1 LQTAPRSNVRNWQKF
16 IHLILPHKSIS
27 ILLLKQQ
34 MEHWRAMWVTI
45 VGLVPVG
52 YIFKKAKWR
61 KVQYAQSLPVVRM
74 A

>member
-1 LQTAPRSNVRNWQKF
+1 LQTVPGSNVRNWQKF

-34 MEHWRAMWVTI
+34 MEHWRAMWETI

-52 YIFKKAKWR
+52 YIFL
-61 KVQYAQSLPVVRM
+61 V
-74 A
+74 